1 MRTRILAIAVSSC
14 LSLTAAYAKESDGV
28 RSEHVP
34 STRMKAAHHSSSLP
48 DSARNTDDDSETTVR
63 SSKGHA
69 HAGKSKTKHRS
80 EAQSSSR
87 RKRDKKNNRRTE
99 KKNSDEPSVFDIYTP
114 VDLPSHENEN
124 LEDGV
129 DDETQDDNSASGN
142 LIPLEDQN
150 GGGP

>member
-1 MRTRILAIAVSSC
+1 MD
-14 LSLTAAYAKESDGV
+14 SDQ
-28 RSEHVP
+28 P
-34 STRMKAAHHSSSLP
+34 IMP
-48 DSARNTDDDSETTVR
+48 DID
-63 SSKGHA
+63 
-69 HAGKSKTKHRS
+69 
-80 EAQSSSR
+80 
-87 RKRDKKNNRRTE
+87 
-99 KKNSDEPSVFDIYTP
+99 TP

>member
-1 MRTRILAIAVSSC
+1 
-14 LSLTAAYAKESDGV
+14 
-28 RSEHVP
+28 
-34 STRMKAAHHSSSLP
+34 MKAAHHSSSLP
-48 DSARNTDDDSETTVR
+48 DSARNTDDDSETTAR

-69 HAGKSKTKHRS
+69 HASKSKTKHRS

-99 KKNSDEPSVFDIYTP
+99 KKNSDEPPVFDIYTP